1 MVDISNTV
9 TAGIAMIVIMI
20 ALLSTLP
27 IIIDQVETSTAD
39 AATWNF
45 TGAEGA
51 ESLLGLLP
59 FAWIAGIVV
68 FGIAGAFMLAKGLGG
83 GRGSA

>member
-20 ALLSTLP
+20 ALLATLP
-27 IIIDQVETSTAD
+27 IVIEQVEASVAD
-39 AATWNF
+39 ADAWNF
-45 TGAEGA
+45 TGAAGA

-59 FAWIAGIVV
+59 FAWIAGIVI
-68 FGIAGAFMLAKGLGG
+68 FAIAGAFMLSKGLKGDTF
-83 GRGSA
+83 